1 MPSAATC
8 SPSPKGERPPFL
20 LPLPQ
25 LPRPPLLLQ
34 LVPKGW
40 RSQSNREKCKGGT
53 ERPVPAVYE
62 LCSESLRPWAG
73 PLTWSRGEML
83 LLPASPATPGELD
96 LRSLLLTPPWD

>member
-8 SPSPKGERPPFL
+8 SPAPKGERPHFL

-40 RSQSNREKCKGGT
+40 RSQLNRTKCKGGT
-53 ERPVPAVYE
+53 ERPVPAIYE
-62 LCSESLRPWAG
+62 LCSESLHPWAG
-73 PLTWSRGEML
+73 
-83 LLPASPATPGELD
+83 SPDMEQG
-96 LRSLLLTPPWD
+96 